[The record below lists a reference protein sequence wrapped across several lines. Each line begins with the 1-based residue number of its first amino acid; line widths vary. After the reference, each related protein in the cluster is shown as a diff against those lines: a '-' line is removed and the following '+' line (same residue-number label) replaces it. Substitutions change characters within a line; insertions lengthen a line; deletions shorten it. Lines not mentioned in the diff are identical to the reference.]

1 MFFIQYSVL
10 SNYADDLF
18 VIGINEEV
26 INSLV
31 LLDIEVVKNWF
42 YENFIVLNP
51 GKSYYMCLGENVNEN
66 EVLNFDEPTTKS
78 SKEVEILGM
87 KMTIT

>member
-1 MFFIQYSVL
+1 
-10 SNYADDLF
+10 
-18 VIGINEEV
+18 
-26 INSLV
+26 
-31 LLDIEVVKNWF
+31 
-42 YENFIVLNP
+42 
-51 GKSYYMCLGENVNEN
+51 MCLGENVNEN